1 MPNRDQLSHA
11 IARLMPYIIR
21 GAHLDFFVTRRIS
34 QTQFLVL
41 VAIHAYERCTMGT
54 LATNLHVSLPAASG
68 IVTRLV
74 RSGYVL
80 RAEDPDDRRQVVV
93 RLSPKGEAFIREF
106 QATLS
111 RRWAEVLR
119 ELNARE
125 LGVMFSVVSKLSQ
138 RLSRT

>member
-1 MPNRDQLSHA
+1 MIDRDQLSQA

-21 GAHLDFFVTRRIS
+21 GAHLDFFVARRIS

-41 VAIHAYERCTMGT
+41 VAIHAYRRCTMST

-74 RSGYVL
+74 RSGYVV
-80 RAEDPDDRRQVVV
+80 RAEDPADRRQVVV
-93 RLSPKGEAFIREF
+93 RLSSKGDAFIREF

-111 RRWAEVLR
+111 RRWAEVLG

-125 LGVMFSVVSKLSQ
+125 LGVMFTVISKLSQ
-138 RLSRT
+138 RLSRA